1 MFYEEDLEL
10 SESEPVQSWTAA
22 DEGDRRYDQRVEDQM
37 DRHSWPGNRDTF
49 LMRVFSEGED
59 EMERARRRAF
69 IREAA

>member
-1 MFYEEDLEL
+1 MFYEDDLEL

-22 DEGDRRYDQRVEDQM
+22 DEGDRRYDQWVEDQM
-37 DRHSWPGNRDTF
+37 DRHNWPGNRDTF
-49 LMRVFSEGED
+49 LMRVSEGED